1 MKLAPNVITLGE
13 RTMELLSSFKRKRFP
28 GYCFVPALLLLSL
41 LATAVP
47 VLPAAAGSGYTLPPS
62 TQLRAVAYGN
72 GTYVAAGGYD
82 DASVTP
88 GAGSALFLTSPDGS
102 TWTVQPVMNNIGIV
116 DIAFGNG
123 LFVAVGSMPGKTHTS
138 GVVLTSGDG
147 VHWTQNS
154 FDIEFNSIVY
164 GNGTFVLIGYNDN
177 YTSTDGV
184 NWTPIA
190 KQYAGA
196 LYEYSQLLYTGSVF
210 ADFNETQFAS
220 SPNGTVW
227 QTEDMGVIDWSKY
240 LNIFP
245 DIGVTG
251 AVYGDSRYV
260 AIGTYYPS
268 TVAEGSSYPIV
279 ITSPDGVK
287 WTMTKLAASCQL
299 EKITFG
305 NGTFVATGL
314 DGSILTSPDGLTW
327 TVRDTGAQAAYGV
340 VSFCNNEF
348 VALGDGGTIATSPDG
363 VHWTNSSSAY
373 QAVFTVGQA
382 NYLLNGQTYST
393 DAAPF
398 INNAR
403 VFVPVRYL
411 GQALGVDVGWNGDPN
426 DKTVQLNDN
435 RIFTDKGGLQ
445 VTLTIGSRTITSQGS
460 TTLGAIITKTMDV
473 APLIKNGRTY
483 LPARYVAQAFGY
495 TVNWNPTD
503 RTVTI
508 D

>member
-1 MKLAPNVITLGE
+1 M
-13 RTMELLSSFKRKRFP
+13 MELFRPFKSKRFP
-28 GYCFVPALLLLSL
+28 GHWRFVLTFL
-41 LATAVP
+41 LATALAASAP
-47 VLPAAAGSGYTLPPS
+47 GRPAVAGSGYTLPPS

-72 GTYVAAGGYD
+72 GTYVMAGDYD
-82 DASVTP
+82 DTSVTP
-88 GAGSALFLTSPDGS
+88 SAGSALFLTSPDGS
-102 TWTVQPVMNNIGIV
+102 TWTAQPAMNNIEIV

-123 LFVAVGSMPGKTHTS
+123 LFVAVGSTPGKTHTS

-147 VHWTQNS
+147 VHWTQQNS
-154 FDIEFNSIVY
+154 FDIEFNSVVY
-164 GNGTFVLIGYNDN
+164 GDGTFVLIGYNGN

-184 NWTPIA
+184 NWTPIP

-220 SPNGTVW
+220 SPNGAVW

-245 DIGVTG
+245 NIGVTG
-251 AVYGDSRYV
+251 AVYGDSRYMAV
-260 AIGTYYPS
+260 GTYYPN
-268 TVAEGSSYPIV
+268 TAGENSYPIV
-279 ITSPDGVK
+279 ITSPDGVQ
-287 WTMTKLAASCQL
+287 WTMMKASCQL
-299 EKITFG
+299 DKITFG
-305 NGTFVATGL
+305 NGAFVATGL

-327 TVRDTGAQAAYGV
+327 TVQDTGTKAAYGQ

-348 VALGDGGTIATSPDG
+348 VALGDGGTISTSPDG
-363 VHWTNSSSAY
+363 AYWTSSSSAY

-382 NYLLNGQTYST
+382 NYVLNGQTCST

-398 INNAR
+398 IDNGR

-426 DKTVQLNDN
+426 DQTVQLNDN
-435 RIFTDKGGLQ
+435 RTFTDKGGLQ

-460 TTLGAIITKTMDV
+460 TTLGALITKTMDV
-473 APLIKNGRTY
+473 APLIRNGRTY
-483 LPARYVAQAFGY
+483 LPARYVAEAFGY
-495 TVNWNPTD
+495 TLAWD
-503 RTVTI
+503 AAGRTVAI
-508 D
+508 ND